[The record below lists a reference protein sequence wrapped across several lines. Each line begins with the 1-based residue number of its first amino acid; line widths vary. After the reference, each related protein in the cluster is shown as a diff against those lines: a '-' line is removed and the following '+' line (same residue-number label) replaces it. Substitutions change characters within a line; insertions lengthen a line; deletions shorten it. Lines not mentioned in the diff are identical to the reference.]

1 MEENREQRQD
11 LLMDLL
17 PQVSSQLRGSLGN
30 IHGALN
36 HLLPPEKLEGDLSAQ
51 QHTAILWQSYYRVLR
66 VVNNLSAAPL
76 LMEETPFEKENTEL
90 VEWLSDLCRQAQPL
104 AELKGVAL
112 SFRTELRSHI
122 AAIHRGHLERLVWNL
137 LSNALKFTDK
147 GGSICVELVC
157 GDGQLTLKV
166 SDTGC
171 GISSQLQDTI
181 FDRYRHTERMD
192 PLPHGLGLGLPL
204 CRCIAQRH
212 GGRLLLQSEEGRGTT
227 VLVSLPDVRQHP
239 DVMRD
244 NPFHY
249 AGGFQPVL
257 MELSDALPHQAY
269 LPQYLD
275 E

>member
-1 MEENREQRQD
+1 MEENKNSGQD

-36 HLLPPEKLEGDLSAQ
+36 HLLPPEKLEGDFSAQ

-76 LMEETPFEKENTEL
+76 LMEDAPFEKENTEL
-90 VEWLSDLCRQAQPL
+90 VGWLDDLCRQAQPL
-104 AELKGVAL
+104 SELKHITLTFHTDL
-112 SFRTELRSHI
+112 SVHVT
-122 AAIHRGHLERLVWNL
+122 AIHRGYLERLVWNL
-137 LSNALKFTDK
+137 LSNALKFTEE
-147 GGSICVELVC
+147 GGSIRVELAC
-157 GDGQLTLKV
+157 CDRQISLKV
-166 SDTGC
+166 TDTGC
-171 GISSQLQDTI
+171 GISPQLMETV

-212 GGRLLLQSEEGRGTT
+212 GGRLLLQSEEGRGTM
-227 VLVSLPDVRQHP
+227 VMVSLPDTRQHS
-239 DVMRD
+239 DVVRD
-244 NPFHY
+244 VPFQY

-257 MELSDALPHQAY
+257 MELSDALPFRAY
-269 LPQYLD
+269 LPQHLD
-275 E
+275 D